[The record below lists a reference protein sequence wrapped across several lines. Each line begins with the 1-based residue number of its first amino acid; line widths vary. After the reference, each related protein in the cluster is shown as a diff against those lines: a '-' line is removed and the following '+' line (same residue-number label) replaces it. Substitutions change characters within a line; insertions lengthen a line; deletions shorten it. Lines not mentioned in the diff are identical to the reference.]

1 MSHRTP
7 SFLAFCLGVA
17 LLLSGVAAHAQ
28 CPAGHLLYLDLVA
41 GVSVPVPTNSPYF
54 HFPVPLQPN
63 GNADC
68 APATAYA
75 TVVRVTVPPGCHGA
89 VVWLDYAGEPHG
101 WTADIG
107 DSATDNG
114 FGGDGG
120 TLPAGQN
127 AELQI
132 LDQELSGYSAAD
144 NPADVDMIIRQDL
157 ALTHGAFRF
166 EIANQSVAFGQP
178 MTALETPDL
187 QRLFFLPDNPVAPEN
202 RDIYVGLNR
211 SVGSPGRN
219 GCGLR
224 RAMVMFD

>member
-7 SFLAFCLGVA
+7 SFLASCLGVA

-89 VVWLDYAGEPHG
+89 EVWLDYAGEPHG
-101 WTADIG
+101 WTLDIG
-107 DSATDNG
+107 DSETNNG

-132 LDQELSGYSAAD
+132 LDQRLTGYNAASA
-144 NPADVDMIIRQDL
+144 PPVDTIISQSLGLTDG
-157 ALTHGAFRF
+157 ALRF
-166 EIANQSVAFGQP
+166 EVSNQSVSWGQP
-178 MTALETPDL
+178 LTTLATPSLE
-187 QRLFFLPDNPVAPEN
+187 QLFFLPDHPMLPEN
-202 RDIYVGLNR
+202 RDIFVGLNR
-211 SVGSPGRN
+211 SVGSSDRN